1 MSKTLLATLALTIV
15 AIVSL
20 AAAAE
25 TEKNAEAEK
34 AYKRAIEERQVLD
47 SVGDRMA
54 VTKRYLAEYP
64 ETKHTA
70 ALIGHVFYYQGE
82 KLGDIPGAIAY
93 AEEIRRTIKDPE
105 IAKDVDR
112 KLVELYG
119 DAGMPDKMLAL
130 AVQLESDG
138 EMKFTDYWKIIEYGI
153 KAEDW
158 EVVQQYCGKARPLAT
173 ADAYRQEWS
182 QHEFTD
188 EQADE
193 AAGNRKAMLAIK
205 DGWAKANTGHIDEAL
220 ADFALANDKIRRS
233 YLDIPEYD
241 LNLYWGGTLVM
252 KGDYGEAIRLFAPE
266 ALIMGREE
274 AVAGLEKAYAGMN
287 GSETGYEEYADR
299 LHRDIAKTVDD
310 FDLPDYEGQMRNFTD
325 LRGEV
330 TLLAFWFPT

>member
-1 MSKTLLATLALTIV
+1 MSKTVLAILLATVV

-20 AAAAE
+20 TAAAE
-25 TEKNAEAEK
+25 TEKNVEAEK
-34 AYKRAIEERQVLD
+34 AYKLAIEERQVLD
-47 SVGDRMA
+47 SVADRMA

-93 AEEIRRTIKDPE
+93 AEGIRQTIKDPK
-105 IAKDVDR
+105 IAKDIDR

-119 DAGMPDKMLAL
+119 EADMPEKMLAL

-158 EVVQQYCGKARPLAT
+158 EVVQQYCGKAHPLAT

-182 QHEFTD
+182 QYEFTD

-205 DGWAKANTGHIDEAL
+205 DGWAKANRGHIDEAL

-252 KGDYGEAIRLFAPE
+252 KGDYGEAVRLFAPE

-274 AVAGLEKAYAGMN
+274 AVAGLKKAYMGMN
-287 GSETGYEEYADR
+287 GSETGYEEYTDR